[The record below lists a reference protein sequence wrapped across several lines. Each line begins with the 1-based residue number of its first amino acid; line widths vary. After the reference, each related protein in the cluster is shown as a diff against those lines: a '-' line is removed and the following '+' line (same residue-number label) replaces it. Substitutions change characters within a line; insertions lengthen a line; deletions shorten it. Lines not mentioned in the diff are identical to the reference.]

1 MRCGFA
7 GGLLCPAS
15 SPPAGKFP
23 MSAQHAGARGL
34 TMQGRAA
41 SSLPVRIVYGCYAWM
56 ALLIAST
63 PVALAMLVTPGV
75 LRRRQ
80 VARLGARAFFLLIG
94 SRIRTLGGSLPA
106 SASCVVVAN
115 HASYLDGII
124 LTAALPAR
132 FTYVIKKE
140 MTAVPLAGFVLK
152 RLGSEFVQRDDV
164 PQLQRTARRL
174 LDAAAGGKALAF
186 FPEGTFEAEPGLK
199 PFRAGAFRTAWRGGA
214 DVVPVVILGSRR
226 KLPAGAWLA
235 SPGPLAVRV
244 CAALPARDH
253 ESADGL
259 MRAARQAMLKHLD
272 EPDLAA
278 SPVSTDP
285 TGSPGRTD
293 STGSPDRTHP
303 ADSALGSDRAGTT
316 DSTP

>member
-1 MRCGFA
+1 
-7 GGLLCPAS
+7 
-15 SPPAGKFP
+15 
-23 MSAQHAGARGL
+23 MSGRHAEARGL
-34 TMQGRAA
+34 TMRGRAA

-56 ALLIAST
+56 ALLFAST

-80 VARLGARAFFLLIG
+80 VARLGARVFFFLIG
-94 SRIRTLGGSLPA
+94 SRIRVVGGSLPA
-106 SASCVVVAN
+106 RTSCVVVAN

-186 FPEGTFEAEPGLK
+186 FPEGTFEAEPGLR
-199 PFRAGAFRTAWRGGA
+199 PFRAGAFRTAWRGA
-214 DVVPVVILGSRR
+214 TDVVPVVILGSRS

-244 CAALPARDH
+244 CAPLPARDH
-253 ESADGL
+253 ESADDL
-259 MRAARQAMLKHLD
+259 MQVARQAMLEQLD

-278 SPVSTDP
+278 SAIGTDP

-293 STGSPDRTHP
+293 SAGSPGRTDSTGSPGRTDP
-303 ADSALGSDRAGTT
+303 ADSAPGSDRADAS

>member
-1 MRCGFA
+1 
-7 GGLLCPAS
+7 
-15 SPPAGKFP
+15 
-23 MSAQHAGARGL
+23 MSGRHAGACGL
-34 TMQGRAA
+34 TMQGRATF
-41 SSLPVRIVYGCYAWM
+41 SLPVRIVYGCYAWM
-56 ALLIAST
+56 ALLIASV

-140 MTAVPLAGFVLK
+140 MTAVPLASFVLR

-199 PFRAGAFRTAWRGGA
+199 PFRAGAFRTAWRGGL

-226 KLPAGAWLA
+226 KLPAGAWFA

-244 CAALPARDH
+244 CAPLPARGH

-259 MRAARQAMLKHLD
+259 MQAARQAMLEQLD

-278 SPVSTDP
+278 STIN
-285 TGSPGRTD
+285 TD
-293 STGSPDRTHP
+293 STGNHGSADPGDR
-303 ADSALGSDRAGTT
+303 ALGSDRADTT